1 MLRLIFAAKLR
12 KMITIV
18 VGTNRQN
25 SNSAKIAKYY
35 KGILDSQT
43 DGDTQIVDLADLPGD
58 FISNSLY
65 ENNGKNPV
73 VNAMRDKVQGSE
85 KLVFIVPEYNGSFPG
100 VLKTFIDCLKYPEG
114 VRDKKAGM
122 IGVSSG
128 VQGGVFAMSHL
139 SDIFNYLGMHVLA
152 LKPKLAGIEKN
163 FDGEKIT
170 NDLYNQLLTQHAE
183 KLVKF

>member
-1 MLRLIFAAKLR
+1 
-12 KMITIV
+12 MITIV

-35 KGILDSQT
+35 KDILDSKVQ
-43 DGDTQIVDLADLPGD
+43 GDTQIVDLAELPGD
-58 FISNSLY
+58 FVSNSLY
-65 ENNGKNPV
+65 EKNGQNPV
-73 VNAMRDKVQGSE
+73 VNNLREKVQSSE

-100 VLKTFIDCLKYPEG
+100 VLKTFIDGLKYPDG

-122 IGVSSG
+122 IGISSG
-128 VQGGVFAMSHL
+128 PQGGVFAMSHL

-163 FDGEKIT
+163 FDGERIT
-170 NDLYNQLLTQHAE
+170 NDLYNQLLEQHAE
-183 KLVKF
+183 KLVAF